1 MNNKETM
8 KQAGYT
14 YGGYSREE
22 GGHILIDASGKKEV
36 WFANKNH
43 ASYGIIF
50 RNTHLEFARSLREPE
65 PKQEPRSFTK
75 EFKVVAVSSNTNS
88 FGLRGVVLVAKDGE
102 AWQGGVSHLY
112 VPKQGDIIR
121 LIFRE
126 KSQGELEAY
135 PQFPFNCEI
144 PERLPDAPAEV
155 VKEAFG

>member
-8 KQAGYT
+8 QEAGYT

-22 GGHILIDASGKKEV
+22 GGHILIDANGKREV

-50 RNTHLEFARSLREPE
+50 RNTHLEFARSLNEPE
-65 PKQEPRSFTK
+65 PKQLLRSFTK
-75 EFKVVAVSSNTNS
+75 EFKVVAVSSNMNS

-102 AWQGGVSHLY
+102 AWQGGVNYLY

-126 KSQGELEAY
+126 TSTGALSKY
-135 PQFPFNCEI
+135 PQFPSGWEI